1 MDESETGAFL
11 LFCLLMG
18 GKNTT
23 FKEMEKLLHMFNTGV
38 PVNTSSGVEYIKG
51 KHLYHML
58 RHIHY
63 PDMSAAD
70 ADLLLLSKMSNQT
83 E

>member
-1 MDESETGAFL
+1 MDEAEFGAL
-11 LFCLLMG
+11 ILFCLLMG
-18 GKNTT
+18 NENTT
-23 FKEMEKLLHMFNTGV
+23 SKKMEKLLHMFNTGV

-51 KHLYHML
+51 KHLYYML

-63 PDMSAAD
+63 PDMPAAD